1 MGYVKRVEGNY
12 NPHRIENEVK
22 KFWLENKVYEKIKE
36 LQRNRPKFYFL
47 DGPPYVSA
55 PTFHIGT
62 ARNKCIKDAVI
73 RFMRMM
79 GYDVW
84 DRPGYDCHGLPIE
97 IDVEKTLGIRRK
109 KDIETQVG
117 LEKFIEMCRNV
128 AESNA
133 KSMTELFKD
142 LGIFMDWMQPYMTL
156 RNEYI
161 EAAWWLIK
169 KAHDQGL
176 LTQELRVLH
185 WCPRCET
192 VLADYEVSEYKMIED
207 PSIYVK
213 FRVENSDNTY
223 ILIWTTTPWTLP
235 ANTFV
240 MARSDAD
247 YVKVKVGNEYYI
259 LAEARV
265 EYVMNEAGIKDY
277 EIVERFK
284 GLDIAGMRYIH
295 PLEDIVPAQRILRK
309 YHQVILADEFVT
321 LTEGTGLVH
330 AAPGHGEE
338 DQQVALKHGIPIISL
353 VDEQG
358 RMVSDSG
365 KYAGIYVREANDVI
379 IDDLKSKGSLFFA
392 GKVTHRYPVCWRCKT
407 PLIFR
412 ATRQWIIKMSHMSK
426 KALKEAQRV
435 KWVPTWTIDR
445 MRPLLEDMRDWVI
458 SRQRYWG
465 TPLPIWIC
473 SKCGYTHVIGSK
485 YELLKLGARIIPK
498 DLHRPWVDIELS
510 CPKCKGAMRRVPD
523 VVDVWFDSGISFFA
537 SLAPEP
543 LKKWNKLKPVDFIV
557 EGHDQTRGWF
567 LSLLRAGL
575 LGFNEVPYASVLLHG
590 FMLDEYGREMHKS
603 LGNVV
608 ETRDVITKYGRDPL
622 RFWLLQNTT
631 WEDVRFSPRA
641 LEQARRDLNIVWNV
655 FVFATSYMALD
666 KFNPEMYTVDK
677 VEKYLRP
684 EDRWILSRLALL
696 VDRVTKAFKELR
708 IHEAARLIKD
718 FIIEDVSHWYIRLIR
733 RRVWEEAENPDK
745 LAAYATLY
753 YVLKTW
759 LTLAA
764 PIIPF
769 ISEYL
774 YQRLV
779 LPAEAKAPISIHM
792 TEWVKP
798 ISKFID
804 HELERSMDLVK
815 EIFETSAAIRMRHGI
830 KLRQPL
836 PELIIVTSMDSIRK
850 SVKILEN
857 LVKELVNVGKIHILN
872 PEEGSKYKVLEAK
885 PILSILGK
893 EFRSLTPKIV
903 KYIEQNSRSIA
914 EVLRSKGLIELNI
927 ANRTIML
934 KSHHVSINENYASGY
949 DGTKTSWGEIILNLT
964 VSELELAKGLAR
976 DIVRRIQVMRK
987 ELGLELDAK
996 IMVEISTSTEK
1007 EAELLK
1013 KELKYIAQEVR
1024 ASSIDVKV
1032 LGKIKGRLIKE
1043 WDIEGSKFIIAIS
1056 PIT

>member
-1 MGYVKRVEGNY
+1 MGYVKKVEGSY
-12 NPHRIENEVK
+12 DPHKVEEEVK
-22 KFWLENKVYEKIKE
+22 RYWLENRVYERIKE
-36 LQRNRPKFYFL
+36 LYKDRSKFYFL

-73 RFMRMM
+73 RFMRML
-79 GYDVW
+79 GYNVW
-84 DRPGYDCHGLPIE
+84 DKPGYDCHGLPIE
-97 IDVEKTLGIRRK
+97 IDVERALNIKRK
-109 KDIETQVG
+109 KDIETRIG
-117 LEKFIEMCRNV
+117 LEKFIEMCRKV

-133 KSMTELFKD
+133 KSMTELFKE
-142 LGIFMDWMQPYMTL
+142 LGVFMDWSQPYMTL

-169 KAHDQGL
+169 KAHEQGL

-192 VLADYEVSEYKMIED
+192 VLADYEVSEYKMLED

-213 FRVENSDNTY
+213 FQVKGFEDTY

-265 EYVMNEAGIKDY
+265 EHVMNEADIKEY

-284 GLDIAGMRYIH
+284 GSDIADLHYVH
-295 PLEDIVPAQRILRK
+295 PLEDIVPAQKILRR
-309 YHQVILADEFVT
+309 YHKVILADEFVT

-358 RMVSDSG
+358 RMVSEAG
-365 KYAGIYVREANDVI
+365 KYAGMYVRDANNVI
-379 IDDLKSKGSLFFA
+379 IEDLKNKGSLFFA
-392 GKVTHRYPVCWRCKT
+392 GKVIHRYPVCWRCKT

-412 ATRQWIIKMSHMSK
+412 ATKQWIIKMSHMNK
-426 KALKEAQRV
+426 KALEEAQRV

-445 MRPLLEDMRDWVI
+445 MKPLLEDMRDWVI

-473 SKCGYTHVIGSK
+473 NECGYIHVVGSK
-485 YELLKLGARIIPK
+485 QELLELGAKRIPK
-498 DLHRPWVDIELS
+498 DLHRPWIDIELS
-510 CPKCKGAMRRVPD
+510 CPKCKGVMRRVPD

-537 SLAPEP
+537 SLAPDP

-590 FMLDEYGREMHKS
+590 FMLDQYGREMHKS

-608 ETRDVITKYGRDPL
+608 ETRDVIMKYGRDPL
-622 RFWLLQNTT
+622 RFWLLQNTI

-666 KFNPEMYTVDK
+666 KFNPEVYTLMK
-677 VEKYLRP
+677 VEKYLRA
-684 EDRWILSRLALL
+684 EDRWILSRLASLIS
-696 VDRVTKAFKELR
+696 RVTIAFKEFR
-708 IHEAARLIKD
+708 IHEATRLIKE
-718 FIIEDVSHWYIRLIR
+718 FIIKDVSHWYIRLIR

-759 LTLAA
+759 LILAA

-769 ISEYL
+769 ITEYL

-779 LPAEAKAPISIHM
+779 LPAERKALISIHM
-792 TEWVKP
+792 
-798 ISKFID
+798 SKWIETPSQFID
-804 HELERSMDLVK
+804 EELERSMELIK
-815 EIFETSAAIRMRHGI
+815 EIFELSAAIRMKHGI

-836 PELIIVTSMDSIRK
+836 PELILITSM
-850 SVKILEN
+850 EN
-857 LVKELVNVGKIHILN
+857 VVNTAKTLGNLIKELANVERISILN
-872 PEEGSKYKVLEAK
+872 PEEGSKYKILKAQ
-885 PILSILGK
+885 PILSALGK
-893 EFRSLTPKIV
+893 EFRELAPKIAQ
-903 KYIEQNSRSIA
+903 YIEHNSMSIA
-914 EVLRSKGLIELNI
+914 KAMRSRDFVELNI
-927 ANRTIML
+927 DNKTIIL
-934 KSHHVSINENYASGY
+934 RPQHVSLMERYIDGY
-949 DGTKTSWGEIILNLT
+949 DGMSTSWGEVLLNLT
-964 VSELELAKGLAR
+964 VSEVELAKGLAR

-996 IMVEISTSTEK
+996 ILVEISTPSIK
-1007 EAELLK
+1007 EAELIK
-1013 KELKYIAQEVR
+1013 RELRYIAQEVR
-1024 ASSIDVKV
+1024 ANNIDVKILKEV
-1032 LGKIKGRLIKE
+1032 KGKLIKE
-1043 WDIEGSKFIIAIS
+1043 WDIEGSKFIIAIT
-1056 PIT
+1056 PTT